1 MEDNTK
7 KYDFFAAIVKNP
19 DLELNDFKQ
28 LGVTPDNA
36 QLKDKSEYE
45 NMPQIKQM
53 FSKPDGTFDKES
65 FDKLYDNVLLTYNNF
80 DTLSYA
86 PKVTELFGYLSSD
99 WDRPLNA
106 PIMDTTPWF
115 EQEEYIQ
122 DESFGIDYIDRAG
135 QGIYANKTA
144 KEIAESQ
151 EVVDYTTG
159 EKLGWTPEDKG
170 GLFKGLVRP
179 TIVMATYDEDED
191 EQLESGEIIHHKKG
205 DLKFNEY
212 GRPYAETL
220 GDRDINQKQQIAY
233 SDTLLRETSAWNKYN
248 FFDSDDYEKSFVG
261 TVAKTVFKT
270 IPYFIPYLNYAVG
283 AVTALEAFGRVLPV
297 IGKAINGVWT
307 NDSENEF
314 YSTMNRWEGYMSRF
328 DPTVTQESEQELV
341 TFENFGNLI
350 SSISGQLF
358 QQKAVGMAGL
368 LFNLGENGTKNAAKI
383 GRALSYSYMAATS
396 SQESY
401 AIAKNAGASDR
412 VAGLFMIGNMVSLYG
427 LMHINYFRDNF
438 LKGTYMDESEFR
450 QPAFDYARTLK
461 EKLGTDGAK
470 LVAEGEKAVTKKEN
484 LRFLGKLVDFYHNTM
499 VPSVVK
505 GGLPAR
511 MMSEATEEVMEEVVT
526 DAWKAAAKGL
536 EAIGIKVSDEDKRL
550 DFGFTA
556 EDVAKR
562 YGMAFAGG
570 FIGGGIFAGQQK
582 YEDWIMHRN
591 IATLPDEDLKKL
603 TYYIAQGRGKE
614 IKDYYT
620 KWHRKGLLGSR
631 NLGTNLTTIQSVDG
645 TNVVAEPIAN
655 GRLSQNDIV
664 YRHLMNTVDF
674 LEKVVSSEGLRF
686 TKQQL
691 DNLRK
696 TGLDVNENTL
706 RAQTLID
713 LGGYST
719 LEDDLLNLAKDIV
732 AKNNE
737 IQGKIEEL
745 TVPNDTSEARKSTED
760 AIKNNAELKQLEDEL
775 KELRKKRD
783 DILEGKYN
791 YRYALQSLFISDKQ
805 LSNAFINLSKD
816 NFARLKYGEL
826 YSKMTEDQQKIVD
839 KDFENYKSTEG
850 KEKVI
855 KAADIYYALAS
866 RWGANLLQKAKL
878 LDGFNID
885 TLHSNVNLESEL
897 VERRKRLLELEQ
909 KILGLE
915 AKQDRTEE
923 DNQQLAQYQQEYFNI
938 IEEFEAFEEI
948 PGRLLAL
955 ANSDEHFKEIT
966 SLLLNPHLNE
976 EGLARI
982 GDLLIELYKKAGND
996 KIVLSGD
1003 SELQVLYNEIR
1014 RGYLSH
1020 SDPATRMNTY
1030 FDAKM
1035 NQSAEVDLQN
1045 DAPEGSDW
1053 ENQQFQV
1060 NTGNYDDMWYMDEP
1074 GERSELHKDVEGFLN
1089 TFIENF
1095 GYNNTVA
1102 MNAYNNLVNALK
1114 TRTKLTDEQILEF
1127 LSYVLPA
1134 LNGRSIVDFMTE
1146 VDALRANVTYSPI
1159 SDLLQDFWFDYAG
1172 IKSNIIDLLNSEEKK
1187 LSSSDILSKYSLTP
1201 MVEEDL
1207 KTAKD
1212 ILNVLGAI
1220 LVGSTN
1226 KTNAT
1231 INSFKFNPKELPV
1244 LENKVALILAN
1255 DLDQLV
1261 NRINYL
1267 ITLTESNKIR
1277 AFKIHERIDKNM
1289 RSKFLQVLTNPA
1301 FVAEFEKEFH
1311 YHINDEDRP
1320 INLKDILDSVT
1331 PPGFSFDNIEL
1342 INPTQLQTIW
1352 TEFCQKVT
1360 EELSKTPQ
1368 FKDDNALAKSLVSLM
1383 GKDIWKLNTTTLS
1396 DQIDVDIK
1404 PVDKLTLLMSI
1415 CSLPSRAFYNRYKA
1429 VTQKED
1435 FPFAPIFGQE
1445 YATYNALAYLAR
1457 PGLFNAALTLIK
1469 DNAKSEF
1476 ATVTD
1481 EVKRKYL
1488 EDLSALK
1495 NIFIILGSAGTGKT
1509 VGVVGTIV
1517 SMLSDYDKKQ
1527 YLAVAP
1533 KKVQA
1538 ERLQKQIGDDCK
1550 YLIKNDFMKLIHNGQ
1565 EPSAYSA
1572 AENGH
1577 FVRSSSSTYNKNVF
1591 DNSKDVKILFIDE
1604 VSLFTEA
1611 ELSEISNWAVQNGVF
1626 VLGLGDAKQNSAKA
1640 FVTTQTKGADEKPVI
1655 ENGKPVT
1662 QTSGYASGLEDCM
1675 YFSCPMLTSSLR
1687 NANYAKLTNSNMM
1700 DKFLFDAWNLLLEN
1714 RSITIRQVDDLLPSE
1729 IELKYYE
1736 ENGQFFGDKVVADD
1750 YDFAT
1755 RAVEL
1760 KTKGKV
1766 AIIYDGNDAK
1776 YDSLKDKGIN
1786 IIAFDDMQGDE
1797 FDYVLVDVDF
1807 KNQAMNGASVSKY
1820 LLLKNLYTITQRST
1834 SGTYIKHDKVDS
1846 AFDIVDSGSDVEM
1859 RQEISLTKGQIE
1871 SFKKYRAK
1879 AMENLAEDNTFFEYF
1894 KKMTVAPPPQGG
1906 SNNGGGNDG
1915 GGNGGGNPNEEPV
1928 TPTPGRKLMSTEGI
1942 HKYIFSKA
1950 FRTSQA
1956 TNEHSLFK
1964 ITQKL
1969 NPNADFKVYNA
1980 DPVNP
1985 NLTLYTEAMSY
1996 FGSIVRMNKTVDPKS
2011 SIFQKF
2017 ITALGL
2023 ETTDKLR
2030 QYFTGNR
2037 TLHIVEY
2044 NGNEKLLIAR
2054 FHNGNDYIEIPV
2066 CTVTTAF
2073 VGDYNG
2079 QLYRKRTAKIHFG
2092 DTFKTLSEIQKEFP
2106 GVFWF
2111 GDAGVVVYDPN
2122 NIDSILKDPNLT
2134 DGAKRFLTR
2143 LNKNGKSN
2151 LGKVL
2156 VIMTDELFDLEQYND
2171 LWKQPKSKNG
2181 EKVNLITH
2189 YDQLSTVAVHK
2200 PLDMRDVISYVD
2212 AIKRGRDG
2220 AQADLSN
2227 IIANSLWENPND
2239 PVEVLKSLDWSL
2251 LPARETPAFY
2261 SEIYKRRWQI
2271 LPSDRGQRLAGLLA
2285 VHAANNP
2292 EYKSILDN
2300 LLVFLHTFV
2309 SDTGTIERENHGII
2323 ISNKNKSIYVETI
2336 WNGDLIEGYSVH
2348 SYGALGI
2355 GTELARLTE
2364 PYPTFPVND
2373 LINGFLDGNQE
2384 ISIKLL
2390 RDVTRTDGNKSYID
2404 VTTNDALYTELSSF
2418 VSNKVLTDKLT
2429 NDMLKT
2435 NEFCNFIY
2443 MDDMVQSDSFGK
2455 NEMLPGSTYFG
2466 RFKGDIMSGYVA
2478 PISGITY
2485 SMYEIDESKV
2495 SGARVVGGENSG
2507 GNPGNNPG
2515 SNSGGVDPRLNP
2527 IKSSITIINQ
2537 LIKTHRLGDEIKLND
2552 SAILERLQSQSPE
2565 ELISSIMQDV
2575 NSKNQ
2580 FSMNNWMGNQIVFE
2594 NGKFNVV
2601 KVNNKEAWI
2610 KFKTKDIGTDV
2621 NIVEGFDYLDTR
2633 RYAVISINQ
2642 NGNMINA
2649 LIRWEAGTY
2658 QIRSFNSFD
2667 TFKELLYICKSNQQ
2681 LFKDIAPYIHSL
2693 VYNPENN
2700 TSAYNKQGYNWLCE
2714 NYYDLTNVDQI
2725 NPLVAE
2731 LVNALNK
2738 HLENRLKEHEC

>member
-7 KYDFFAAIVKNP
+7 KYDFFAATVKNP
-19 DLELNDFKQ
+19 DLALNDFKQ
-28 LGVTPDNA
+28 LGVTPDNS
-36 QLKDKSEYE
+36 QLKEKSEYE
-45 NMPQIKQM
+45 NMPQVRAM
-53 FSKPDGTFDKES
+53 FSKSDGTFDKES
-65 FDKLYDNVLLTYNNF
+65 FDKLYDNVLLAYNNF
-80 DTLSYA
+80 DAVSYA

-115 EQEEYIQ
+115 EQEQYIQ
-122 DESFGIDYIDRAG
+122 DQSFGIDYINRVG
-135 QGIYANKTA
+135 QGLYGNKTA

-151 EVVDYTTG
+151 EVVDYNTG

-191 EQLESGEIIHHKKG
+191 ETLESGEVIHHKKG

-220 GDRDINQKQQIAY
+220 GNRDITQKQQIAY
-233 SDTLLRETSAWNKYN
+233 SDTLLRESSSWNKYN

-261 TVAKTVFKT
+261 TIAKTVFKT
-270 IPYFIPYLNYAVG
+270 IPYFIPYVNYAVG
-283 AVTALEAFGRVLPV
+283 AITALEAFGRVLPV
-297 IGKAINGVWT
+297 IGKAVNGVWT

-314 YSTMNRWEGYMSRF
+314 YKTMNRWEGFISRF
-328 DPTVTQESEQELV
+328 DPTVTQESQQNLV
-341 TFENFGNLI
+341 TWENFGNLI

-368 LFNLGENGTKNAAKI
+368 LFNIGEQGTKNAAAI

-396 SQESY
+396 SQEAYS
-401 AIAKNAGASDR
+401 IAKNAGASER

-427 LMHINYFRDNF
+427 LMHMNYFRDNF
-438 LKGTYMDESEFR
+438 FKGTYMDESEFR
-450 QPAFDYARTLK
+450 QPAFDYAKTLR
-461 EKLGTDGAK
+461 EKLTTNSAK

-484 LRFLGKLVDFYHNTM
+484 LRFLGKLVDFYHNKL

-511 MMSEATEEVMEEVVT
+511 MLSEATEEVMEEFTT
-526 DAWKAAAKGL
+526 DAWKAATKAL
-536 EAIGIKVSDEDKRL
+536 EAVGVKVSDEDKRL
-550 DFGFTA
+550 DFEFTG

-582 YEDWIMHRN
+582 YENWLMHRN
-591 IATLPDEDLKKL
+591 VATMPDDDLKKL
-603 TYYIAQGRGKE
+603 TYYIAQGRAKE

-620 KWHRKGLLGSR
+620 NWHRRGLLGSK
-631 NLGTNLTTIQSVDG
+631 NLGTDLTTIQSIEG
-645 TNVVAEPIAN
+645 NKTVAEPTKN
-655 GRLSQNDIV
+655 GSLSQNDVV
-664 YRHLMNTVDF
+664 YRQLINTIDF
-674 LEKVVSSEGLRF
+674 LEKIVSSEGLRF

-696 TGLDVNENTL
+696 TGLEVNDNTL

-713 LGGYST
+713 LGGYNT

-732 AKNNE
+732 TKNNE
-737 IQGKIEEL
+737 IQAKIEEL
-745 TVPNDTSEARKSTED
+745 TIPKDTTEAKKSTEE
-760 AIKNNAELKQLEDEL
+760 AIKDNVELKQLEDEL

-783 DILEGKYN
+783 DILAGKYN

-805 LSNAFINLSKD
+805 LSDAFINLSKD

-826 YSKMTEDQQKIVD
+826 YSKMTEAQQKIVD

-850 KEKVI
+850 KEKII
-855 KAADIYYALAS
+855 KAADIYYALAA
-866 RWGANLLQKAKL
+866 RWGGNLLQKAKL
-878 LDGFNID
+878 LEGFSID

-897 VERRKRLLELEQ
+897 LERRKRLLELEQ
-909 KILGLE
+909 LILGLE
-915 AKQDRTEE
+915 SKQNRTEE
-923 DNQQLAQYQQEYFNI
+923 DNQQLIQYQQEYFKI
-938 IEEFEAFEEI
+938 IEEFEAYEEI

-966 SLLLNPHLNE
+966 SLFLDPHLNE
-976 EGLARI
+976 NGLARI
-982 GDLLIELYKKAGND
+982 GDLLIELYTKAAND

-1020 SDPATRMNTY
+1020 SDPATRMNAY

-1035 NQSAEVDLQN
+1035 NQSSEIDSQN

-1053 ENQQFQV
+1053 ELQQSQV
-1060 NTGNYDDMWYMDEP
+1060 NTGNYDDVWYMDEP
-1074 GERSELHKDVEGFLN
+1074 GEQSQLHKDVEGFLN

-1095 GYNNTVA
+1095 GYNNTIA
-1102 MNAYNNLVNALK
+1102 MSAYNNLVNALK
-1114 TRTKLTDEQILEF
+1114 TRTKLTDEQISEF

-1134 LNGRSIVDFMTE
+1134 LNGKSIVDFITTI
-1146 VDALRANVTYSPI
+1146 DTLRANVTYSPI
-1159 SDLLQDFWFDYAG
+1159 ADLLQDFWFDYAG
-1172 IKSNIIDLLNSEEKK
+1172 VKSSIIDLITSEEKK
-1187 LSSSDILSKYSLTP
+1187 LASSDILSKYSLTP

-1207 KTAKD
+1207 NTAKD
-1212 ILNVLGAI
+1212 ILKVLGAI
-1220 LVGSTN
+1220 LIGSTN

-1231 INSFKFNPKELPV
+1231 INAFKFNPKKLPV
-1244 LENKVALILAN
+1244 LENNSAVILAN

-1277 AFKIHERIDKNM
+1277 AFKVHERIDKNM
-1289 RSKFLQVLTNPA
+1289 RSKFLQALTNPA

-1311 YHINDEDRP
+1311 YHVNDEDRP

-1342 INPTQLQTIW
+1342 INPTQLQTVW

-1368 FKDDNALAKSLVSLM
+1368 FKDDVALAKSLVSLM

-1415 CSLPSRAFYNRYKA
+1415 CSLPSRAFYNRYKI

-1445 YATYNALAYLAR
+1445 YATYNALSYLAR

-1469 DNAKSEF
+1469 NNAKSEF
-1476 ATVTD
+1476 TTVAD
-1481 EVKRKYL
+1481 EVKRRYL
-1488 EDLSALK
+1488 EDLSMLK

-1509 VGVVGTIV
+1509 VGCVGTIV
-1517 SMLSDYDKKQ
+1517 NMLSDYDKKQ
-1527 YLAVAP
+1527 YIAVAP

-1550 YLIKNDFMKLIHNGQ
+1550 YLVKNEFMKLIRGGQ
-1565 EPSAYSA
+1565 EPPSYSVG
-1572 AENGH
+1572 ENGH
-1577 FVRSSSSTYNKNVF
+1577 ILRNSSNTYNRNIF
-1591 DNSKDVKILFIDE
+1591 DDSKDVKILFIDE
-1604 VSLFTEA
+1604 ISLFTEA

-1626 VLGLGDAKQNSAKA
+1626 VLGLGDSKQNSAKA
-1640 FVTTQTKGADEKPVI
+1640 FVTEQVKDADEKPI
-1655 ENGKPVT
+1655 IKDGKPVT
-1662 QTSGYASGLEDCM
+1662 QTVGYTSGLEDCM
-1675 YFSCPMLTSSLR
+1675 YFSSPMLTSSLR

-1714 RSITIRQVDDLLPSE
+1714 RSLTIRQIDDLLPSE

-1736 ENGQFFGDKVVADD
+1736 ESGQFFGDKIIADD
-1750 YDFAT
+1750 YDIAT
-1755 RAVEL
+1755 RAIEL
-1760 KTKGKV
+1760 KSKGKV
-1766 AIIYDGNDAK
+1766 AIIYDGGDAK
-1776 YDSLKDKGIN
+1776 YDSLKDKGISV
-1786 IIAFDDMQGDE
+1786 IAFDNMQGDE
-1797 FDYVLVDVDF
+1797 FDYVLVDIDF
-1807 KNQAMNGASVSKY
+1807 KNQAMNGTKVSKY

-1846 AFDIVDSGSDVEM
+1846 AFDIIDGGSDVEM

-1879 AMENLAEDNTFFEYF
+1879 AMENLAEDNTFFDYF
-1894 KKMTVAPPPQGG
+1894 KRITSTPPPPGG
-1906 SNNGGGNDG
+1906 SNTGGVQSSGDTVTG
-1915 GGNGGGNPNEEPV
+1915 ENPI

-1942 HKYIFSKA
+1942 HKYIFSKE
-1950 FRTSQA
+1950 FRTAQA
-1956 TNEHSLFK
+1956 NNEHSLFK
-1964 ITQKL
+1964 VAQKL
-1969 NPNADFKVYNA
+1969 NPNVDFKIYNA

-1985 NLTLYTEAMSY
+1985 SLTLYTEAMSY

-2011 SIFQKF
+2011 PIFQKF

-2030 QYFTGNR
+2030 QFFTGNR
-2037 TLHIVEY
+2037 TLHIIEY
-2044 NGNEKLLIAR
+2044 NGNDKLLVAR
-2054 FHNGNDYIEIPV
+2054 FHNANDYIEIPICIV
-2066 CTVTTAF
+2066 STAF
-2073 VGDYNG
+2073 VGDYSG
-2079 QLYRKRTAKIHFG
+2079 QLYRKRSAKIHFG
-2092 DTFKTLSEIQKEFP
+2092 DKFKTLSEIQKEFP
-2106 GVFWF
+2106 GIFYF
-2111 GDAGVVVYDPN
+2111 GDAGIVVYNPN
-2122 NIDSILKDPNLT
+2122 AIQTILNNPTLT
-2134 DGAKRFLTR
+2134 EGAKKFLTG
-2143 LNKNGKSN
+2143 LNKNQKSN
-2151 LGKVL
+2151 LGKVMI
-2156 VIMTDELFDLEQYND
+2156 VMTDELFDLEQYND

-2189 YDQLSTVAVHK
+2189 YDQLSVVGVHK

-2212 AIKRGRDG
+2212 AIKLGKDG
-2220 AQADLSN
+2220 AQSDLSN
-2227 IIANSLWENPND
+2227 IITNSLWENPND
-2239 PVEVLKSLDWSL
+2239 PVEVLKSLDWSS
-2251 LPARETPAFY
+2251 LPARETSAFY

-2292 EYKSILDN
+2292 EYNAILDN
-2300 LLVFLHTFV
+2300 LFLFLHTFT
-2309 SDTGTIERENHGII
+2309 SDTGTIKREDHGII
-2323 ISNKNKSIYVETI
+2323 ISNGENSIYVTTV
-2336 WNGDLIEGYSVH
+2336 WNGEMPQGLAVY

-2355 GTELARLTE
+2355 TGSPTIFTDNYE
-2364 PYPTFPVND
+2364 TFPINA
-2373 LINGFLDGNQE
+2373 LINQFLNGNNN
-2384 ISIKLL
+2384 ISIKLV
-2390 RDVTRTDGNKSYID
+2390 RDVTRTDGNKSYVD
-2404 VTTNDALYTELSSF
+2404 VTVNDTLYTELSSF
-2418 VSNKVLTDKLT
+2418 ISNKTLADKLT
-2429 NDMLKT
+2429 SDLLKT
-2435 NEFCNFIY
+2435 NEFCNFVY
-2443 MDDMVQSDSFGK
+2443 MDDMVQSDSVGK
-2455 NEMLPGSTYFG
+2455 NKMLPGSEYFAE
-2466 RFKGDIMSGYVA
+2466 FKGDLMSGYVA
-2478 PISGITY
+2478 PISSVTY
-2485 SMYEIDESKV
+2485 SIYEIDETKIT
-2495 SGARVVGGENSG
+2495 GARVIERGTGNNQGNKQG
-2507 GNPGNNPG
+2507 GNQGGNQE
-2515 SNSGGVDPRLNP
+2515 GVDPRLKP
-2527 IKSSITIINQ
+2527 IKNSISIINQ
-2537 LIKTHRLGDEIKLND
+2537 LIKTHKLGDEIKLDD
-2552 SAILERLQSQSPE
+2552 SAILTQLQSQSPE
-2565 ELISSIMQDV
+2565 ELITSIMQDI

-2580 FSMNNWMGNQIVFE
+2580 FSINNWMGNQIIFE
-2594 NGKFNVV
+2594 NGKFDVV

-2610 KFKTKDIGTDV
+2610 RFKTREIGTDAH
-2621 NIVEGFDYLDTR
+2621 IVEGFDYLDTR
-2633 RYAVISINQ
+2633 RYAVVSLNR
-2642 NGNMINA
+2642 NGELTNI
-2649 LIRWEAGTY
+2649 LIRLESGNY

-2667 TFKELLYICKSNQQ
+2667 TFKEVLNICKSNQD

-2700 TSAYNKQGYNWLCE
+2700 TSAYNKQGYNWLC
-2714 NYYDLTNVDQI
+2714 NNFYDLKPDQI
-2725 NPLVAE
+2725 NPIVAQ

-2738 HLENRLKEHEC
+2738 HLENRLNEHEC